1 MSSASLALPRTHP
14 HRTPLDLPRITAL
27 SAALTVNLAV
37 LVVALRPLPPAA
49 LALPH
54 TAPALTIR
62 WLEPPPP
69 QPMPPPIELKRLP
82 TPAAPVAPARM
93 PAPVAVSPPL
103 TTEGTRAAPPA
114 TPPAIERGVPEAAP
128 APVEARLAYRAA
140 PLSFPAAAVRQ
151 HMHGTVLLRVLV
163 DEQGQP
169 LQVLVEHGSGYP
181 LLDRSARQQVLDSW
195 RFEPAVVRGQ
205 PVRAWARV
213 PVQFDL
219 REL

>member
-1 MSSASLALPRTHP
+1 MSSASLALPCP
-14 HRTPLDLPRITAL
+14 DSHRAPLDLPRIAALSTAL
-27 SAALTVNLAV
+27 AVNLAV
-37 LVVALRPLPPAA
+37 LVIALRPLPPAA
-49 LALPH
+49 LPLAH
-54 TAPALTIR
+54 TVPALSIR

-69 QPMPPPIELKRLP
+69 QPLPPPIELKPLP
-82 TPAAPVAPARM
+82 TPAAPVAPTRM

-114 TPPAIERGVPEAAP
+114 TPPAIERGVPEATP
-128 APVEARLAYRAA
+128 APIEARLAYRAA
-140 PLSFPAAAVRQ
+140 PLNFPAAAVRQ

-181 LLDRSARQQVLDSW
+181 LLDRSARQQVLGSW
-195 RFEPAVVRGQ
+195 RFEPAVVHGQ
-205 PVRAWARV
+205 PVRAWAQV
-213 PVQFDL
+213 PVHFDL